1 MWLFTQYG
9 FYSVV
14 ALPDDDDKYQVRSR
28 VRNDLENLKALA
40 HLDNEIL
47 ENAGTDYRY
56 RLILDGEEWSRALG
70 SLGATVD
77 YTNFKRRISEL
88 PDQRGKSAV
97 YGQVWSSAI
106 ALKEPSPDDIAD
118 IGNQIRPV
126 GMTVEESEIEAM
138 YQEAV
143 ERGQNGDHEGALD
156 VLEGLLERAPQVPV
170 GHWMKGVHL
179 AALGQHEAAVWAFS
193 EGLDIDPHDAHALW
207 NMALACTRTG
217 RSEAAI
223 LSLKHALE
231 VEPDFSDALLLL
243 GHVYAREQ
251 SIEAPL
257 DLDEWLAQHEPGELD
272 LDDADTFF
280 LLTLAYLALDDPEM
294 AREQW
299 ETLRER
305 DYQLADQ
312 LEPWLEEEIHIAPPD
327 DWEERNDDLRA
338 ALERAARWDARGD
351 EVPPEATEMVYRA
364 FMESWLLVPLNDE
377 PKEGATGGASLSLR
391 SGILEG
397 IGNQTGLVAFTDEE
411 AEARFFSGTPDHNVV
426 LSGGDLCRALAQ
438 MAGRWTQSGHAP
450 AALVLN
456 PAGPHP
462 YALGLTNLVFLATGG
477 VPLDAEHAVISEG
490 TTIEIRRANQHE
502 TPPAGLLE
510 AVREAI
516 EQSAEATGA
525 LEVWWFMLSFGEG
538 EPHLGL
544 GVYPGDQTIVDAV
557 GRAIN
562 EVWWQHAPSLSVYDV
577 LGMEGDMEIRIR
589 KGGELLWPV

>member
-14 ALPDDDDKYQVRSR
+14 AQPNEDDQYLVRSR
-28 VRNDLENLKALA
+28 VRNDLENLKSLA
-40 HLDNEIL
+40 QLNNEIL

-56 RLILDGEEWSRALG
+56 RLILSGEEWSRALG
-70 SLGATVD
+70 SLGAAID
-77 YTNFKRRISEL
+77 YSNFKERIGEL
-88 PDQRGKSAV
+88 PDQRGKSAF
-97 YGQVWSSAI
+97 YQQVWSSSI
-106 ALKEPSPDDIAD
+106 ALKEPSLDEVANEENDV
-118 IGNQIRPV
+118 RPL
-126 GMTVEESEIEAM
+126 GMSAEDVELEEM

-143 ERGQNGDHEGALD
+143 ARGQNGDHEGALEI
-156 VLEGLLERAPQVPV
+156 LEQLLERAPQVPV

-179 AALGQHEAAVWAFS
+179 AALGRYEAAVWAFS
-193 EGLDIDPHDAHALW
+193 EGLEIDPHDPHALW

-217 RSEAAI
+217 RYEAAI

-243 GHVYAREQ
+243 GHVYAGEQ
-251 SIEAPL
+251 NIETPL
-257 DLDEWLAQHEPGELD
+257 NLDEWLMQHEPGELD
-272 LDDADTFF
+272 LDAANTFF
-280 LLTLAYLALDDPEM
+280 LLTLAYLALEDEEM

-305 DYQLADQ
+305 DYLLADQ
-312 LEPWLEEEIHIAPPD
+312 LEPWLEDEIHIAPPD
-327 DWEERNDDLRA
+327 DWQERNDDLRA
-338 ALERAARWDARGD
+338 ALERAARWDARGL
-351 EVPPEATEMVYRA
+351 VPAEATEMVYRA
-364 FMESWLLVPLNDE
+364 FMDSWLLVPLNDE
-377 PKEGATGGASLSLR
+377 PREGESGGASLSLR

-411 AEARFFSGTPDHNVV
+411 AEGRFFGGTPEHNIV

-438 MAGRWTQSGHAP
+438 MAGRWTQNGHAP

-490 TTIEIRRANQHE
+490 TTVEIRRAGADE
-502 TPPAGLLE
+502 MPPEGLLE

-516 EQSAEATGA
+516 TQSASETGA
-525 LEVWWFMLSFGEG
+525 QEVWWFILSFGEG

-544 GVYPGDQTIVDAV
+544 GVFPGDQTIVDAV

-562 EVWWQHAPSLSVYDV
+562 EVWWEHAPSLAVYDV

-589 KGGELLWPV
+589 KGGELLWSV

>member
-14 ALPDDDDKYQVRSR
+14 AAADEDDKYQVRSR
-28 VRNDLENLKALA
+28 VRNDLENLKNLA
-40 HLDNEIL
+40 QLDNEIL
-47 ENAGTDYRY
+47 ENAATDYRY

-70 SLGATVD
+70 SLGATID
-77 YTNFKRRISEL
+77 YANFQNRIAEL
-88 PDQRGKSAV
+88 PDQQGKSAF
-97 YGQVWSSAI
+97 YHHVWSH
-106 ALKEPSPDDIAD
+106 ALKFEEPSPAEIDDV
-118 IGNQIRPV
+118 GNKIRPL
-126 GMTVEESEIEAM
+126 GMTAEEAELEEM

-143 ERGQNGDHEGALD
+143 ARGQNGDHEGALE
-156 VLEGLLERAPQVPV
+156 VLEQLLQRAPQVPV
-170 GHWMKGVHL
+170 GHWMKGMHL
-179 AALGQHEAAVWAFS
+179 AALGQYEAAVWAFS
-193 EGLDIDPHDAHALW
+193 EGLEIDPHDSHALW

-217 RSEAAI
+217 RFEAAI

-251 SIEAPL
+251 NIETPL

-272 LDDADTFF
+272 LDDANTFF
-280 LLTLAYLALDDPEM
+280 LLTLAYLALDDSEM

-299 ETLRER
+299 ETLREH

-312 LEPWLEEEIHIAPPD
+312 LEPWLEDEIQIAPPD
-327 DWEERNDDLRA
+327 DWQERNDDLRA

-377 PKEGATGGASLSLR
+377 PREGESGGASLSLR

-411 AEARFFSGTPDHNVV
+411 AESRFFGGAPEHNVV

-462 YALGLTNLVFLATGG
+462 YALGLSNLVFLATGG
-477 VPLDAEHAVISEG
+477 VPLDSEHAVISEG
-490 TTIEIRRANQHE
+490 TTIEIRRAGTNE

-525 LEVWWFMLSFGEG
+525 REVWWFILSFGEG

-544 GVYPGDQTIVDAV
+544 GVFPGDQNTVDAV

-562 EVWWQHAPSLSVYDV
+562 EVWWQHAPSLAVYDV

-589 KGGELLWPV
+589 KSGELLWAV